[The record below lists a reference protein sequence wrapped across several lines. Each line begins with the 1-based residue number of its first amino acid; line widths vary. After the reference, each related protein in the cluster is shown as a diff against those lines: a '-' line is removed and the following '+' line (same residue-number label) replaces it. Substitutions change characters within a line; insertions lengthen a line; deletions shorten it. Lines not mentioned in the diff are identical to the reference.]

1 MSGQSKK
8 ISFWLI
14 FGFLIVALSL
24 VALFYFYPKKEVK
37 EYNIQLDGGNNKEI
51 KFQYGIWPELGD
63 VNFFHNVLN
72 KMINQ
77 KMDFILADLDEMK
90 ITVYKNGEIVE
101 AVPIIAKGRE
111 GSWFETPVGL
121 YKIEAKFNKAYSRFA
136 NVYMNYA
143 LAFEGNFLIHGWPY
157 YPNGRKVDSSY
168 SGGCIRLFDED
179 AKKIYDLAE
188 IDMPVLVFKKDL
200 LTENSS
206 YRYSIPEL
214 SAEAYLA
221 VDLKNNFVFLEKN
234 KNQKFPIAS
243 ITKLVTALA
252 VLDHTFLEY
261 NITVPKEALIFT
273 SIPRLKAGQ
282 KISVFDLLALL
293 LVESSNEAGVTLA
306 NYLGTDKLIEW
317 MNDIAKSIGMI
328 NTNFVDANGI
338 ESENVSTPIDLYQLA
353 RYLYF
358 NRSFIFKMTKG
369 IFDNT
374 YYGQP
379 IYELKNLNFFAD
391 NNDFVGGKVGKT
403 DVSKETMLAVFE
415 LQFNGE
421 KRPIVFIALKSDD
434 VKSDILKMVD
444 FVKTHYQIEL

>member
-1 MSGQSKK
+1 MNQTKK
-8 ISFWLI
+8 ISLGLI
-14 FGFLIVALSL
+14 FGILIVAVSIIG
-24 VALFYFYPKKEVK
+24 LFYYFPKKEIK
-37 EYNIQLDGGNNKEI
+37 QYHIQLNDGENKDIE
-51 KFQYGIWPELGD
+51 FQYGIWPELGD
-63 VNFFHNVLN
+63 VNFFHNVLT
-72 KMINQ
+72 KMLNQ

-90 ITVYKNGEIVE
+90 ITVYKNGEVVE
-101 AVPIIAKGRE
+101 NVPIIAKGRV

-121 YKIEAKFNKAYSRFA
+121 YKIETKFNKAYSKLA

-143 LAFEGNFLIHGWPY
+143 LVFEGNFLIHGWPY

-200 LTENSS
+200 LAENSS

-214 SAEAYLA
+214 FAEAYLA

-234 KNQKFPIAS
+234 KNQQFPIAS
-243 ITKLVTALA
+243 IAKLVTALT

-261 NITVPKEALIFT
+261 NIVVPKEAIVFT
-273 SIPRLKAGQ
+273 SIPRLKVGQ

-293 LVESSNEAGVTLA
+293 LVESSNEAGITLSQ
-306 NYLGTDKLIEW
+306 YLGAEKVINW
-317 MNDIAKSIGMI
+317 MNDIAKSIGMT
-328 NTNFVDANGI
+328 NTRFVDPNGAA
-338 ESENVSTPIDLYQLA
+338 SENVSTPTDLYQLA

-358 NRSFIFKMTKG
+358 NRSFILKMTKG
-369 IFDNT
+369 IFDNN

-379 IYELKNLNFFAD
+379 IYELKNLNLFA
-391 NNDFVGGKVGKT
+391 NDKDFIGGKMGKT
-403 DVSKETMLAVFE
+403 ETSKETMMAVFE

-421 KRPIVFIALKSDD
+421 KRPIAFIALKSDD